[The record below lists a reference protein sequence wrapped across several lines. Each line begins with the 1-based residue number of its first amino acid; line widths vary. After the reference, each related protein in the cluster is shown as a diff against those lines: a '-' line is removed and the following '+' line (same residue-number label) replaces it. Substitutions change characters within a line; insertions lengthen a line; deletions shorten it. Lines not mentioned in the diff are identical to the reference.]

1 MWIRKARGSGGTTL
15 THRNTRYEWPE
26 DGSVTDVP
34 PEFAADLL
42 SIRGGGYSEAPA
54 PDPEGEFSEVDPGGG
69 DPEPGPRTAAARAT
83 MTSARPGKLGDEKPP
98 RTPRR
103 PRGKSVTES

>member
-1 MWIRKARGSGGTTL
+1 MWVRKESGGTTL

-34 PEFAADLL
+34 PEFAAELL
-42 SIRGGGYSEAPA
+42 GIRGGGFSEAPE
-54 PDPEGEFSEVDPGGG
+54 PEPTGEFSEVDPGGG
-69 DPEPGPRTAAARAT
+69 DPDTDAGQGDDDAPAPDGGEKP
-83 MTSARPGKLGDEKPP
+83 ARP
-98 RTPRR
+98 PRR